1 MSKPEFIKSIPSEL
15 QEKIGLKRFKI
26 SLIKCLN
33 LKQVKV
39 SKMLLEFKARDIFN
53 TTELQTKAKATDYL
67 KSSLQLFLLNENKV
81 DMDYINYKQEQKI
94 NIITLQDV
102 MKSAIKKQ
110 EDNFDEKMTILSK
123 QGIDTKIKKNGVRN
137 TYNAILKNLTAYFG
151 EDYDIKNLDMEK
163 IRAYASTFKNDTYI
177 KNLKSI
183 FKRASSDNDK
193 IINWFGKLETS
204 TFHKFSNINKD
215 IEIFYNS
222 DINRILS
229 SITEEEQYYFKTL
242 LFTGMRNDEL
252 SSIKKSSIR
261 NGCFY
266 FFDSKSYFSKVVP
279 IHKNLLDYINEKM
292 RTLEDDDYLF
302 FENIVKKSR
311 VFQIRDRFNFKKEL
325 KDIEKTLH
333 KTRGTFITYLNF
345 FKDNFSENDIKS
357 LTHKLRGE
365 DQESY
370 NKTTNLNRL
379 RKIINSI
386 DLEKIKLI
394 EEQI

>member
-1 MSKPEFIKSIPSEL
+1 MSKPEFIKSIPREL

-67 KSSLQLFLLNENKV
+67 KSSLQLFLLNENEV

-110 EDNFDEKMTILSK
+110 EDNFEEKMTILSK

-252 SSIKKSSIR
+252 SSIKKSSIK
-261 NGCFY
+261 NDCFY

-292 RTLEDDDYLF
+292 KSLEDDDYLF
-302 FENIVKKSR
+302 FESIVKKSR

-370 NKTTNLNRL
+370 NKTTNINRL
-379 RKIINSI
+379 REIIDSI
-386 DLEKIKLI
+386 DLEKLKQI